1 MYMPP
6 DGVLNLVAP
15 VVNLV
20 RIVILKMLSCILK
33 GVPVLNLNEYRCS
46 ISSPLHV
53 PGTLQL
59 YVPGSLHTAVVYL
72 PTAAAGTA
80 VP

>member
-46 ISSPLHV
+46 ISSPVHV
-53 PGTLQL
+53 P
-59 YVPGSLHTAVVYL
+59 YIVYL

-80 VP
+80 VLSALVLLFYMYRMY